1 MLENLTLL
9 DFSSMGPG
17 PRCTRLLADYGVRV
31 IKIRPPAGGTRM
43 MDAPWFTYSASRGIP
58 QVHVDLKHQAGRQ
71 LVLSLLPQVDAL
83 VESFRPG
90 VAARLG
96 IGYDDARAVNGS
108 LVYCS
113 VSGYGQDGPYARWPA
128 HDLNWLALG
137 GFLGG
142 GSRRGSGAPAL
153 PGAVVADTV
162 GGYSAAVA
170 VLTALLRRAATG
182 QGAYL
187 DVSVMDSVLRM
198 MQFILDGHLAG
209 EDAAAV
215 LTGGAAYYDVY
226 QAGDGQWL
234 AVAAIEPQFFA
245 ALCRG
250 TGLAHRT
257 GGQHDPALQD
267 QLREELAAAFATRP
281 RDEWVRLLGP
291 VACVSAV
298 NSPAQTLADP
308 HLRSRPLT
316 LEVRAGG
323 RAVRQLTPRLAIPD
337 PPGLGAQPAGPTP
350 PGEADQTLRGLGVAA
365 SQIAELRSIG
375 VLT

>member
-9 DFSSMGPG
+9 DFSTVGPG

-31 IKIRPPAGGTRM
+31 VKIRPPAAATRM
-43 MDAPWFTYSASRGIP
+43 MDAPWFTYSANRGIP
-58 QVHVDLKHQAGRQ
+58 QVHVDLKHEAGRQ
-71 LVLSLLPQVDAL
+71 LVLSLLPRVDAL
-83 VESFRPG
+83 VESYRPG

-96 IGYDDARAVNGS
+96 IGYDDARAANFS

-113 VSGYGQDGPYARWPA
+113 VSGYGQSGPYAQWPA

-137 GFLGG
+137 GFLDG
-142 GSRRGSGAPAL
+142 GSRRDNGAPSL

-187 DVSVMDSVLRM
+187 DVSVMDGVLRM
-198 MQFILDGHLAG
+198 MQFILDGHLVG
-209 EDAAAV
+209 EDAGSM
-215 LTGGAAYYDVY
+215 LTGGAACYDVY
-226 QAGDGQWL
+226 RAGDGRWL
-234 AVAAIEPQFFA
+234 AVAAIEPEFWA

-250 TGLAHRT
+250 TGLAHRIPD
-257 GGQHDPALQD
+257 QHDPAVQGL
-267 QLREELAAAFATRP
+267 LRKELAERFGTRP

-298 NSPAQTLADP
+298 NGPAETLADP
-308 HLRSRPLT
+308 QLRSRPLT
-316 LEVRAGG
+316 VDVRAGD
-323 RAVRQLTPRLAIPD
+323 RTVQQLTPRLAVPD
-337 PPGLGAQPAGPTP
+337 PPGLEAQPAGPTP
-350 PGEADQTLRGLGVAA
+350 PGEADETLRTLGVAA
-365 SQIAELRSIG
+365 GRIAELRSIG
-375 VLT
+375 VIT

>member
-31 IKIRPPAGGTRM
+31 VKIRPPADATRM
-43 MDAPWFTYSASRGIP
+43 MDAPWFTYSANRGIP
-58 QVHVDLKHQAGRQ
+58 QIHVDLKHQAGQQ
-71 LVLSLLPQVDAL
+71 LVLSLLPRVDAL

-96 IGYDDARAVNGS
+96 LGYDDARAVNES

-113 VSGYGQDGPYARWPA
+113 VSGYGQGGPYARWPA
-128 HDLNWLALG
+128 HDLNWLAVG
-137 GFLGG
+137 GFLDG
-142 GSRRGSGAPAL
+142 GSRREGGAPAL

-162 GGYSAAVA
+162 GGYSTAVA

-187 DVSVMDSVLRM
+187 DVSVMDGVLRM
-198 MQFILDGHLAG
+198 MQFILDGHLVG
-209 EDAAAV
+209 EDAASM

-226 QAGDGQWL
+226 QASDGQWL

-250 TGLAHRT
+250 TGLAHRI
-257 GGQHDPALQD
+257 GCQHDPALQD
-267 QLREELAAAFATRP
+267 VLRQELAAAFATRP

-298 NSPAQTLADP
+298 NSPAETLADP

-316 LEVRAGG
+316 LDVRVGD
-323 RAVRQLTPRLAIPD
+323 RTVRQLTPRLAVPD
-337 PPGLGAQPAGPTP
+337 PPGLNTQPAGPTP
-350 PGEADQTLRGLGVAA
+350 PGEVDETLRGLGVAA
-365 SQIAELRSIG
+365 PQIAELRSIG
-375 VLT
+375 VIT

>member
-9 DFSSMGPG
+9 DFSTMGPG

-31 IKIRPPAGGTRM
+31 VKIRPPVAGTRM
-43 MDAPWFTYSASRGIP
+43 MDAPWYTYSANRAIP
-58 QVHVDLKHQAGRQ
+58 QVHVDLKHEAGRQ
-71 LVLSLLPQVDAL
+71 LVLSLLPRVDAL

-96 IGYDDARAVNGS
+96 IGYDDARAANDS

-113 VSGYGQDGPYARWPA
+113 VSGYGQSGPYAQWPA

-137 GFLGG
+137 GFLGN
-142 GSRRGSGAPAL
+142 GSRRDNGAPAL

-170 VLTALLRRAATG
+170 VLTALLRRVATG

-187 DVSVMDSVLRM
+187 DVSVMDGVLRM

-209 EDAAAV
+209 EAAASM
-215 LTGGAAYYDVY
+215 LTGGAACYDVY
-226 QAGDGQWL
+226 RAGDGRWL
-234 AVAAIEPQFFA
+234 AVAAIEPQFWT

-250 TGLAHRT
+250 TGLAHRIPD
-257 GGQHDPALQD
+257 QHDPALQGV
-267 QLREELAAAFATRP
+267 LRKELADSFATRP

-298 NSPAQTLADP
+298 NGPAETLADP
-308 HLRSRPLT
+308 QLRSRPLT
-316 LEVRAGG
+316 VDVQVGDRT
-323 RAVRQLTPRLAIPD
+323 VTQLTPRLAVPD
-337 PPGLGAQPAGPTP
+337 PPRLDAQPAGPTP
-350 PGEADQTLRGLGVAA
+350 PGEVDETLRGLGISAG
-365 SQIAELRSIG
+365 QIAELRGIG
-375 VLT
+375 VIT

>member
-31 IKIRPPAGGTRM
+31 VKIRPPVDGTRM
-43 MDAPWFTYSASRGIP
+43 MDAPWFTYSANRGIP
-58 QVHVDLKHQAGRQ
+58 QIHVDLKQEAGQQ
-71 LVLSLLPQVDAL
+71 LVRRLLPRVDAL

-96 IGYDDARAVNGS
+96 IGYDDTRAANES

-113 VSGYGQDGPYARWPA
+113 VSGYGQSGPYATWPA
-128 HDLNWLALG
+128 HDLNWLALS
-137 GFLGG
+137 GFLDG
-142 GSRRGSGAPAL
+142 GSRRASGAPAL
-153 PGAVVADTV
+153 PGAVVADTI
-162 GGYSAAVA
+162 GGYSTAVA

-187 DVSVMDSVLRM
+187 DVSVMDGVLRM

-209 EDAAAV
+209 EDAASM
-215 LTGGAAYYDVY
+215 LTGAAAYYDVY
-226 QAGDGQWL
+226 QAGDGKWL

-245 ALCRG
+245 ALCHG
-250 TGLAHRT
+250 TGLEHRI
-257 GGQHDPALQD
+257 GSQRDPALQD
-267 QLREELAAAFATRP
+267 VLRQELAAAFATRP

-291 VACVSAV
+291 AACVSAV
-298 NSPAQTLADP
+298 NSPAETLADP

-316 LEVRAGG
+316 LDVRVGD
-323 RAVRQLTPRLAIPD
+323 RTVRQLTPRLAVPD
-337 PPGLGAQPAGPTP
+337 PPGLGDQPAGPTP
-350 PGEADQTLRGLGVAA
+350 PGEADKTLRDLGIPAQ
-365 SQIAELRSIG
+365 QIVELRNAG
-375 VLT
+375 VIS